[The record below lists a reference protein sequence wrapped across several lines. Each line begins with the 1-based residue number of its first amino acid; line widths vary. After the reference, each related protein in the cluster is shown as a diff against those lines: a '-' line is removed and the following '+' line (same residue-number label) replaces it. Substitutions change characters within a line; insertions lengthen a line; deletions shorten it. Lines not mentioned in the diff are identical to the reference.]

1 MTLLI
6 ECIVGIILFTL
17 IVVPLTLKDPLG
29 SVGDYP
35 PAIRERCIEL
45 GLVSKTEKRF
55 TTKELIKKLN
65 FPTRKTL
72 KKTGEL
78 RDKGNKNRNHMIDL
92 QIRDRETVFDRES
105 KSV

>member
-45 GLVSKTEKRF
+45 GLVSKTEK
-55 TTKELIKKLN
+55 N
-65 FPTRKTL
+65 SPL
-72 KKTGEL
+72 K
-78 RDKGNKNRNHMIDL
+78 N
-92 QIRDRETVFDRES
+92 
-105 KSV
+105 